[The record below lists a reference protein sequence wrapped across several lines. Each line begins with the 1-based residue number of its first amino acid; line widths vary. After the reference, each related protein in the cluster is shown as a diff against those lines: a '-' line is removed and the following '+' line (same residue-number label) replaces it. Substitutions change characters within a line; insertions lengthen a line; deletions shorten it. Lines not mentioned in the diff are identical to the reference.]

1 MFHKLLKEK
10 FEELVAWVWNPSFAW
25 VKQHWYK
32 TVICYLL
39 YSVTTNYEIEMWLF
53 LYLELVSTVQ
63 QVRTGCTKIWSECP
77 WSLHSRHVFKL
88 WRNIVTFN
96 SKLSF
101 VCHMCNSIPDFVT
114 PKGHSC
120 LTAFI
125 PKVKIFPY
133 PKFSKS
139 TLFMFCELH
148 KTFIHP
154 EFYCFHSIKIF
165 VRNVCLN
172 GSCKLWWC
180 AWKRKALKNTKQN
193 SEWKFD
199 TWNWAENLK
208 AARQPISFFFVSQWW
223 HLLHTFL
230 LRG

>member
-1 MFHKLLKEK
+1 MEPQLCLSEAALIQNNNLLPIVQCYYQLRDWNVAVSLPRTGQYSITSQTRLHQDMKWMPLISTFQACFRTLKEHSH
-10 FEELVAWVWNPSFAW
+10 FQL
-25 VKQHWYK
+25 K
-32 TVICYLL
+32 TQLCLSY
-39 YSVTTNYEIEMWLF
+39 
-53 LYLELVSTVQ
+53 VQ
-63 QVRTGCTKIWSECP
+63 QYSWFCY
-77 WSLHSRHVFKL
+77 
-88 WRNIVTFN
+88 
-96 SKLSF
+96 
-101 VCHMCNSIPDFVT
+101 